1 MVTHEDTASVSPGCE
16 CALCLDCAVLQAL
29 SLKWR
34 KKAVKKDKKKSTK
47 KKGAAQR
54 VKDERAF
61 LSLSLSLPFCF
72 VPVNLEMG
80 CNHGYQE
87 LTTKTT

>member
-1 MVTHEDTASVSPGCE
+1 MVTHEDTVSVSPSCE
-16 CALCLDCAVLQAL
+16 CALCLDCVVLQAL

-34 KKAVKKDKKKSTK
+34 KKAAKKDKKKST

-61 LSLSLSLPFCF
+61 LSLSLSLPF
-72 VPVNLEMG
+72 VLS
-80 CNHGYQE
+80 
-87 LTTKTT
+87 LSI